1 MHQEALTNP
10 TKDIYEPQCTLN
22 GGFVEIQ
29 CHGASNECWC
39 VDQQGRELSGTRGTG
54 PLECLGLGLYKVASA
69 VHFVMICFR
78 E

>member
-22 GGFVEIQ
+22 GSFVEIQ

-54 PLECLGLGLYKVASA
+54 PLECLGLGLYKVAA
-69 VHFVMICFR
+69 VLCILL
-78 E
+78 